1 MPKTKPKN
9 PASRSEPEE
18 EAAETERPPESDA
31 PESDAPESDA
41 PESDAPEF
49 DAPEIDAP
57 ESDEAEAGGPEEEAP
72 LESEAERAAILE
84 AEAAELKDQLLRA
97 LAENENLRRRSQRQ
111 REEAV
116 RYAAA
121 PLVRDLLAVADNLRR
136 ALDSVPAGA
145 SAESETLKKLL
156 DGLEL
161 TVRELQSVFTRH
173 HIVKIDPLG
182 ERLDPHLHEAMFE
195 IPDTESPAG
204 TIVQVFQSGYLLH
217 DRLLRPARVALAKG
231 GPPATDKEAPDKEAP
246 DKEAA
251 DDEADESPAA
261 EPGRHVDTSA

>member
-1 MPKTKPKN
+1 MPETKPKN
-9 PASRSEPEE
+9 PESRSEPEE
-18 EAAETERPPESDA
+18 EAAATETPPESDSPETDS
-31 PESDAPESDA
+31 PESDSPESDS
-41 PESDAPEF
+41 PESDQ
-49 DAPEIDAP
+49 
-57 ESDEAEAGGPEEEAP
+57 AEAGGPEEEAP

-145 SAESETLKKLL
+145 SAENEPLKKLL

-161 TVRELQSVFTRH
+161 TVRELQSVFTQH

-182 ERLDPHLHEAMFE
+182 ERLDPHRHEAMFE

-231 GPPATDKEAPDKEAP
+231 GPPATDNEAT

-251 DDEADESPAA
+251 DGEADESPAA
-261 EPGRHVDTSA
+261 EPGSHVDTSA